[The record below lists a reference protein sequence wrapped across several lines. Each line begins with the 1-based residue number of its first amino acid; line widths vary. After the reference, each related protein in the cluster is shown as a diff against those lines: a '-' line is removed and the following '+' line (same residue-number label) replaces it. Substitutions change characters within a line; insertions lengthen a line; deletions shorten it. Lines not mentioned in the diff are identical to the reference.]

1 MVTFSLLSNVKRDN
15 LRAMR
20 VKRLTL
26 LGCVTISGAAILF
39 LMSTWLVLLGQQ
51 AIKDDVKSKIQVNYK
66 QITQEK
72 SEIEDGEVPRIN
84 QLLTLQRGIDL
95 VNSTSLDIPVTSRLF
110 NFILEVN
117 APQPYEA
124 TVERVVFTSGGIVSS
139 EPMTVTISGT
149 SGTFLAL
156 NSYRLS
162 LERAMFVS
170 DQHSTYA
177 DAKKLFSAVEVTA
190 SSYNA
195 QRRSV
200 SWTISAEFNREAFDL
215 TTISDDG
222 QQVFLT
228 GVRTFVPQGDI
239 VDSQE
244 DVPVFPEKAINN
256 NGRESE

>member
-1 MVTFSLLSNVKRDN
+1 MVTFSLLSDAKHNK

-26 LGCVTISGAAILF
+26 LGCLIISGVAILF

-51 AIKDDVKSKIQVNYK
+51 AIKDEVKGKIQANYR
-66 QITQEK
+66 QITREK
-72 SEIEDGEVPRIN
+72 SEIEDGEVSRIN

-95 VNSTSLDIPVTSRLF
+95 VNSTTLDMPVTSRLF
-110 NFILEVN
+110 DFIVGVN

-139 EPMTVTISGT
+139 APMTVTISGT
-149 SGTFLAL
+149 SETFLAL

-177 DAKKLFSAVEVTA
+177 DARKLFNTVEVTA

-195 QRRSV
+195 QRGSV
-200 SWTISAEFNREAFDL
+200 SWTVIAEFNKDAFSL
-215 TTISDDG
+215 TTIDG
-222 QQVFLT
+222 NGRQVFLT

-244 DVPVFPEKAINN
+244 DVPVFPDRAINN
-256 NGRESE
+256 SGGESG